1 MSEPVGRDSDP
12 EKRQEGGPNSRNDS
26 PGRLQPRGAAN
37 RAGRMGACAP
47 ARDGRI
53 VFARHPVFA
62 FSPILQSQRGE
73 RAMELEFSGNS
84 VNLFFILQFVEFIL
98 LVVELF
104 VLILINVDVFDLFI
118 DFIVKFVVFLI
129 LVKVVV
135 DIFFLVFEVVEF
147 LFLVAFDFFFLEF
160 LLAGVAR
167 PGSGARS
174 TTRPTVRRGELGRQ
188 GSQVIEHGR
197 AWKQSSGQGIFGV
210 SSPYSRVFAMASPRL
225 GGSEAIRGQSHSPS
239 QRDASLSSIEI
250 SGLRP
255 VAAGAVRG
263 SGSLLGI
270 APEVPRAVRF
280 LDWSASCCRHLEKSL
295 FWSHSVDH
303 DRSPNRTGLVFA
315 NVGFAVG
322 VHHQTRRTHCRVAAE
337 RATASSRRT
346 VFRASSA
353 GQQSGVPRISAATKL
368 PSIDSGCSGRA
379 IWRRELPVSSSSS
392 RIWPVTR
399 IRPRSPKK
407 FSSKR
412 DSGDTPDTARVT
424 SVPSFRRS
432 AAAVTKSS
440 PDSSML

>member
-26 PGRLQPRGAAN
+26 PGRLQPSGAAN
-37 RAGRMGACAP
+37 RAGCMGACAP
-47 ARDGRI
+47 ARDDRI

-73 RAMELEFSGNS
+73 RATELEFSGNS
-84 VNLFFILQFVEFIL
+84 VNLFFFILQFVEFIIL
-98 LVVELF
+98 VVVELF

-118 DFIVKFVVFLI
+118 DFIVKFVLILI
-129 LVKVVV
+129 LVKIVV

-167 PGSGARS
+167 
-174 TTRPTVRRGELGRQ
+174 VQGR
-188 GSQVIEHGR
+188 EHGR

-225 GGSEAIRGQSHSPS
+225 GGSEVIRGQSHSPS

>member
-1 MSEPVGRDSDP
+1 MCACPRWSHRVRQAPRFCFLPYPTESTRRESD
-12 EKRQEGGPNSRNDS
+12 
-26 PGRLQPRGAAN
+26 GA
-37 RAGRMGACAP
+37 RVLR
-47 ARDGRI
+47 
-53 VFARHPVFA
+53 
-62 FSPILQSQRGE
+62 
-73 RAMELEFSGNS
+73 EFSQS
-84 VNLFFILQFVEFIL
+84 L
-98 LVVELF
+98 LHPPVRRIHPPRRRTLRPHPHQCRCLRSLHRFHRQVRRLPHPRQSRRRY
-104 VLILINVDVFDLFI
+104 
-118 DFIVKFVVFLI
+118 FLPRLRSRRI
-129 LVKVVV
+129 PLPRR
-135 DIFFLVFEVVEF
+135 LR
-147 LFLVAFDFFFLEF
+147 F
-160 LLAGVAR
+160 LLPRIPPRRGGAR

-270 APEVPRAVRF
+270 APEVPRA
-280 LDWSASCCRHLEKSL
+280 
-295 FWSHSVDH
+295 
-303 DRSPNRTGLVFA
+303 
-315 NVGFAVG
+315 VGFAVG